1 MSSENKRLFSSEDED
16 THPKKYF
23 KTKATD
29 KICLPSFLA
38 GTSQQVQGIVNNPT
52 QNKHLADSTH
62 TNQDMFLNPTSNF
75 SKEPL
80 EVLGDDPFEL
90 IIQTLEAQ
98 LEIQPGQESFIR
110 NLSQLS
116 SSGKRHAATVYLLA
130 NIAQKMERFIEA
142 NSVSNIANLDSQSN
156 TSLSVFGAN
165 NFVWTKPPKDFIRIM
180 LHQLLISTDVESY
193 TKGTDS
199 ESRVIGNSL
208 FSLAMK
214 NLQNKP
220 KECKLKYLP
229 KSFCTEEN
237 EAHSIVSTEVR
248 RVLKQERNVFRKKI
262 LKNIIVQEGNPEQQ
276 IPRLIELAKLLLE
289 WAAPKGTSYSNKQ
302 IKEKFR
308 DKNIQRR
315 FALLRVCAAY
325 QHFCNHEAPWPK
337 IDDELEKLKKKNS
350 KYRNVYLSKKMASE
364 IDFSMVVLP
373 TDLQVEQELIKD
385 SDSSQNNGFTSEE

>member
-1 MSSENKRLFSSEDED
+1 MSSENKQLFSSEDED

-29 KICLPSFLA
+29 NICHPSFLA
-38 GTSQQVQGIVNNPT
+38 GTSQQVWGIVNNPT

-90 IIQTLEAQ
+90 LIQTLEAQ
-98 LEIQPGQESFIR
+98 LEIQPGQESFIC

-116 SSGKRHAATVYLLA
+116 SYGKRHAATMYLLA
-130 NIAQKMERFIEA
+130 NIAQKMECFIEA

-156 TSLSVFGAN
+156 TSHSVFGAN
-165 NFVWTKPPKDFIRIM
+165 KFVWTKPPKDFIRIM

-199 ESRVIGNSL
+199 ESR
-208 FSLAMK
+208 K

-220 KECKLKYLP
+220 KEWKLKYLP

-237 EAHSIVSTEVR
+237 EAHSIVSTEV
-248 RVLKQERNVFRKKI
+248 
-262 LKNIIVQEGNPEQQ
+262 
-276 IPRLIELAKLLLE
+276 
-289 WAAPKGTSYSNKQ
+289 
-302 IKEKFR
+302 
-308 DKNIQRR
+308 
-315 FALLRVCAAY
+315 
-325 QHFCNHEAPWPK
+325 
-337 IDDELEKLKKKNS
+337 
-350 KYRNVYLSKKMASE
+350 
-364 IDFSMVVLP
+364 
-373 TDLQVEQELIKD
+373 
-385 SDSSQNNGFTSEE
+385 

>member
-1 MSSENKRLFSSEDED
+1 MSSENKQLFSSKDED

-23 KTKATD
+23 KTKATNN
-29 KICLPSFLA
+29 ICHPSFLA
-38 GTSQQVQGIVNNPT
+38 GTSQ
-52 QNKHLADSTH
+52 
-62 TNQDMFLNPTSNF
+62 QDMFLNPTSNF

-90 IIQTLEAQ
+90 LIQTLEAQ
-98 LEIQPGQESFIR
+98 LEIQPVQESFIC
-110 NLSQLS
+110 NLSQ
-116 SSGKRHAATVYLLA
+116 
-130 NIAQKMERFIEA
+130 
-142 NSVSNIANLDSQSN
+142 
-156 TSLSVFGAN
+156 
-165 NFVWTKPPKDFIRIM
+165 DFIRIM

-199 ESRVIGNSL
+199 ESRVIGKSL
-208 FSLAMK
+208 FSLAMN

-220 KECKLKYLP
+220 KEWKLKYLP

-237 EAHSIVSTEVR
+237 EAHSI
-248 RVLKQERNVFRKKI
+248 I

-276 IPRLIELAKLLLE
+276 IPRLIELAKL
-289 WAAPKGTSYSNKQ
+289 

-315 FALLRVCAAY
+315 FALLHVCAAY

-350 KYRNVYLSKKMASE
+350 KYRNVYLSKKMASK

>member
-1 MSSENKRLFSSEDED
+1 MSSENKQLFSSEDED

-23 KTKATD
+23 KTKAANN
-29 KICLPSFLA
+29 ICHPSFLA
-38 GTSQQVQGIVNNPT
+38 GTSQQVWGIVNNPT

-90 IIQTLEAQ
+90 LIQTLEAQ

-156 TSLSVFGAN
+156 TSHSVFGAN
-165 NFVWTKPPKDFIRIM
+165 NFVWTKPPKDFICIM

-199 ESRVIGNSL
+199 KSR
-208 FSLAMK
+208 K

-220 KECKLKYLP
+220 KEWKLKYLP

-237 EAHSIVSTEVR
+237 EAHSI
-248 RVLKQERNVFRKKI
+248 I

-337 IDDELEKLKKKNS
+337 IDDELEKFKKKTS